1 MKKGIFVGD
10 DRNSPAYLV
19 FYPEDN
25 RVLKHRLIRFICNV
39 INQQT
44 QIHPTD
50 DDDDDDYFPQ
60 KKYVQNKTSATTP
73 DPQIKTTETQDNAQT
88 EEALTLSKRYKGK
101 FVARGF
107 RQKKGIDYG

>member
-1 MKKGIFVGD
+1 MKKGIFVGYN
-10 DRNSPAYLV
+10 RNSPADLV

-39 INQQT
+39 INQLT

-50 DDDDDDYFPQ
+50 DDDDYFPL

-73 DPQIKTTETQDNAQT
+73 DPQIKITKHRIIHRPRKIVSFDVTP
-88 EEALTLSKRYKGK
+88 EEKENLLNT
-101 FVARGF
+101 
-107 RQKKGIDYG
+107 